1 MRITISD
8 EIKEACPGLVGMAV
22 YAKVKNTKLNEEL
35 WKEIDEFTKELL
47 STSKI
52 ADIKT
57 YPTIA
62 ATREAYK
69 RCGKD
74 PARYRPS
81 SEALRR
87 RLLRAIPLYQID
99 TLVDLINLVS
109 LRTGYSI
116 GGYDAEKIKGET

>member
-8 EIKEACPGLVGMAV
+8 EIKEACPGFVGMAV
-22 YAKVKNTKLNEEL
+22 YAKVENTKYNEEL

-47 STSKI
+47 STSKLG
-52 ADIKT
+52 DIKN

-62 ATREAYK
+62 ATREADK

-81 SEALRR
+81 AEA
-87 RLLRAIPLYQID
+87 
-99 TLVDLINLVS
+99 
-109 LRTGYSI
+109 
-116 GGYDAEKIKGET
+116 